1 MSENTFAGRLRRP
14 LFGSVDRISR
24 RDFLF
29 GASALAVG
37 TSISA
42 RSVHAAAAAEVETVD
57 ITPKLIDAAKR
68 EGSVTVRYSSPV
80 DEMTEMARGFQNRF
94 GIKVQMDRKVGVL
107 GTQQFATEERA
118 GQHVMDV
125 NYSADPAGMR
135 DLAEEGFY
143 LRYTLPDI
151 TQKIDRGAMIPG
163 LGYSPKW
170 TDIVISYN
178 PDHIPHAQA
187 KAQFKT
193 WRGLLDPK
201 LKGKIGLNEPAGGG
215 VPFATFLMFYRRP
228 EYGRKF
234 LEQLAAQAPR
244 MYPGSAPGR
253 EDLAAGAISVFI
265 PNWESV
271 AMIQFMKGDK
281 TAWTYPDVAPAFA
294 NTYFAISKNA
304 PHPNA
309 ARLFSA
315 WFFTPES
322 VPSIEAGQARPTLK
336 GVADNRAAVAKL
348 KQTSWWQPYPDK
360 IRWVPDMEDWDAN
373 YEKLMPDMRT
383 VLGWKR

>member
-1 MSENTFAGRLRRP
+1 MSKHDFAGGLRRP
-14 LFGSVDRISR
+14 AFGAVESIGR
-24 RDFLF
+24 RDFLL
-29 GASALAVG
+29 GTAAVVAGTGLAG
-37 TSISA
+37 RDA
-42 RSVHAAAAAEVETVD
+42 QAAAAAGVETVD
-57 ITPKLIDAAKR
+57 ITPRLIDAAKR
-68 EGSVTVRYSSPV
+68 EGGVTVRYSSPV
-80 DEMTEMARGFQNRF
+80 DEMTEMARGFQTRF
-94 GIKVQMDRKVGVL
+94 GIKVQLDRKVGVL

-118 GQHVMDV
+118 GQHVMDI
-125 NYSADPAGMR
+125 NYTADPAGVR

-143 LRYTLPDI
+143 LHYTLADLA
-151 TQKIDRGAMIPG
+151 KKLDRGAYIPG
-163 LGYSPKW
+163 LAYSPKW

-187 KAQFKT
+187 KEQFKT

-234 LEQLAAQAPR
+234 LGELAAQNPR
-244 MYPGSAPGR
+244 LYPGSAPGR

-271 AMIQFMKGDK
+271 AMIHFMKGDK
-281 TAWTYPDVAPAFA
+281 TAWTYPEVAPAFA
-294 NTYFAISKNA
+294 NTYMTISKNA
-304 PHPNA
+304 PHPSA
-309 ARLFSA
+309 ARLFCA
-315 WFFTPES
+315 FFFTPEG
-322 VPSIEAGQARPTLK
+322 VRAIEAGQARPTLK
-336 GVADNRAAVAKL
+336 GVPEGRAAIARL
-348 KQTSWWQPYPDK
+348 KQTSWWRPYPDT

-373 YEKLMPDMRT
+373 YEKLMPDMRS